1 MNFLLLTETAATT
14 AAATTEAAANQTA
27 QQGGLLGGM
36 GIWGTIIWV
45 VVFGVAIYFLMIRP
59 QKNEQKKAAAMQASM
74 APGDI
79 VVTTSG
85 FYGEIIDV
93 QEEEVI
99 VEFGNDKHCR
109 IPMKKSAIA
118 QLEKKDAE

>member
-1 MNFLLLTETAATT
+1 MNFLLLTETATNAATT
-14 AAATTEAAANQTA
+14 AAADGTTQAAT
-27 QQGGLLGGM
+27 GLFTGQYA
-36 GIWGTIIWV
+36 WVGTILWV
-45 VVFGVAIYFLMIRP
+45 AVFGVAIYFLMIRP
-59 QKNEQKKAAAMQASM
+59 QKNEQKKAAAMQATM

-109 IPMKKSAIA
+109 IPMKKTAIA

>member
-1 MNFLLLTETAATT
+1 MNFLLLTETATTAATT
-14 AAATTEAAANQTA
+14 AAADGTTQAAT
-27 QQGGLLGGM
+27 GLFTGQYA
-36 GIWGTIIWV
+36 WVGTILWV
-45 VVFGVAIYFLMIRP
+45 AVFGVAIYFLMIRP
-59 QKNEQKKAAAMQASM
+59 QKNEQKKAAAMQATM

-109 IPMKKSAIA
+109 IPMKKTAIA